1 MKQNFSIKFIKLL
14 LILTMLFCVV
24 MLFFYS
30 TAGLFAPEELYGNI
44 IDILV
49 AIIIVAIY
57 IIIACNL
64 LKIVFSMDSTP
75 FSLKNVK
82 SFKIIG
88 YLMVLLSLI
97 DALDSIINFK
107 KLDDIVALGIM
118 LEDGIIGIRPTCILY
133 LVLGIMALV
142 LAEIFKKAVKIK
154 NENDLTI

>member
-14 LILTMLFCVV
+14 LILTMLFCVI

>member
-14 LILTMLFCVV
+14 LILIMLFCVV

-57 IIIACNL
+57 LIISWNL
-64 LKIVFSMDSTP
+64 LKIVSSIHSTP
-75 FSLKNVK
+75 FTSKNVK

-88 YLMVLLSLI
+88 YLMILLSI
-97 DALDSIINFK
+97 VDGIVNFK
-107 KLDDIVALGIM
+107 EKCNLQIMSTGYGSLKISCIFYLILG
-118 LEDGIIGIRPTCILY
+118 LLS
-133 LVLGIMALV
+133 LV
-142 LAEIFKKAVKIK
+142 LAEVFKKAVEIK
-154 NENDLTI
+154 DENDLTI

>member
-1 MKQNFSIKFIKLL
+1 
-14 LILTMLFCVV
+14 
-24 MLFFYS
+24 
-30 TAGLFAPEELYGNI
+30 
-44 IDILV
+44 
-49 AIIIVAIY
+49 
-57 IIIACNL
+57 
-64 LKIVFSMDSTP
+64 
-75 FSLKNVK
+75 
-82 SFKIIG
+82 
-88 YLMVLLSLI
+88 MVLLSLI

>member
-1 MKQNFSIKFIKLL
+1 VFWKFGFMSLFTPKYIPDGFPNTLTFLL
-14 LILTMLFCVV
+14 NTGIC
-24 MLFFYS
+24 
-30 TAGLFAPEELYGNI
+30 
-44 IDILV
+44 
-49 AIIIVAIY
+49 

-107 KLDDIVALGIM
+107 KLGDIVALGIM
-118 LEDGIIGIRPTCILY
+118 LEDRIIGIRPTCILY
-133 LVLGIMALV
+133 LVLGTMALV

>member
-1 MKQNFSIKFIKLL
+1 MKETFSIKFIKVLL
-14 LILTMLFCVV
+14 
-24 MLFFYS
+24 S
-30 TAGLFAPEELYGNI
+30 
-44 IDILV
+44 
-49 AIIIVAIY
+49 IIIFGCICVFWKFSFMSLFTPKYISDGFPNMLTFLLNTGIY

-118 LEDGIIGIRPTCILY
+118 SEDRIIGIRPNCILY

-142 LAEIFKKAVKIK
+142 LAEIFKKAVQIK

>member
-1 MKQNFSIKFIKLL
+1 MKETFSIKFIKVLL
-14 LILTMLFCVV
+14 
-24 MLFFYS
+24 S
-30 TAGLFAPEELYGNI
+30 
-44 IDILV
+44 
-49 AIIIVAIY
+49 IIIFGCICVFWKFGFISLFTPKYISDGFPNMLTFLLNTGIY

-107 KLDDIVALGIM
+107 KSDDIVALGIM
-118 LEDGIIGIRPTCILY
+118 LEDRIIGIRPNCILY

-142 LAEIFKKAVKIK
+142 LAEIFKKAVQIK

>member
-57 IIIACNL
+57 LIISWNL
-64 LKIVFSMDSTP
+64 LKIVSSIHSTP
-75 FSLKNVK
+75 FTS
-82 SFKIIG
+82 
-88 YLMVLLSLI
+88 
-97 DALDSIINFK
+97 K
-107 KLDDIVALGIM
+107 K
-118 LEDGIIGIRPTCILY
+118 R
-133 LVLGIMALV
+133 
-142 LAEIFKKAVKIK
+142 
-154 NENDLTI
+154 